1 MLELKTEIAIDAGP
15 ERVYEILSD
24 FARYSEWNPFITRAS
39 GEAVA
44 GRRFEMHMEP
54 PGGKS
59 MDFEPTLLRTE
70 PGVELRWIGRML
82 LPGLFSG
89 EHYFTLEARPG
100 GTHLIHGE
108 YFRGLLI
115 PLFRNG
121 LETGVREG
129 FELMNAAVKERAE
142 GS

>member
-15 ERVYEILSD
+15 ERVYEVLAD
-24 FARYSEWNPFITRAS
+24 FGRYTEWNPFITRAS

-54 PGGKS
+54 PGGKP
-59 MDFEPTLLRTE
+59 MDFKPTLLHTE
-70 PGVELRWIGRML
+70 PGVELSWIGRML

-115 PLFRNG
+115 PLFRSG
-121 LETGVREG
+121 LETGVRQG
-129 FELMNAAVKERAE
+129 FELMNAAIKERAE